1 MRIGIEAQHLFSS
14 NKTVVEHIMCDV
26 LRVLQ
31 QQDKHQYVVF
41 VREGEDICLRPTS
54 HMRIVVLKA
63 TNRAHFEQIVLPRA
77 VLREEVQLLHCTT
90 NSAPLFCQVPILLS
104 LHDTSVLLRH
114 QKDETWSR
122 RYRNLVLSRLMHAP
136 IHITADSTMEREQ
149 LLHRFQLDESHVHTM
164 HPAIAAGC
172 RPISDIM
179 HLRAI
184 KERYGLPDRY
194 VLVMGGTDPAKG
206 VAQAI
211 RGYLRYMDT
220 TTDPRPMVMPH
231 APRSWV
237 QEQLRELEREN
248 DLSWFYFPER
258 IMPADLPAIYNMAG
272 VFLCAAVRE
281 GFCLS
286 VVEAMACGTP
296 VVAAETAGSPEI
308 ADGAILT
315 VPAEEA
321 GEMATALKRVLED
334 YALSES
340 LSHKGLDRAAY
351 FSAGESAIRWQ
362 TLYEQCVEGSATS

>member
-1 MRIGIEAQHLFSS
+1 MRIGIEAQYLFST

-26 LRVLQ
+26 LCVLQ
-31 QQDKHQYVVF
+31 QQDKHHYVVF

-77 VLREEVQLLHCTT
+77 LLREEVQLLHCTT

-104 LHDTSVLLRH
+104 LHDTSVLLRQ

-136 IHITADSTMEREQ
+136 IHITADSMMEREQ
-149 LLHRFQLDESHVHTM
+149 LLQRFQLDESQVYTM
-164 HPAIAAGC
+164 HPAIATAC

-179 HLRAI
+179 HLQAI

-220 TTDPRPMVMPH
+220 TADPRPMVMPH

-237 QEQLRELEREN
+237 REQLQQLGRLQ
-248 DLSWFYFPER
+248 DLSWFYFPEK
-258 IMPADLPAIYNMAG
+258 MLPADLPAIYNLAG

-296 VVAAETAGSPEI
+296 VVATDTAGSPEI

-315 VPAEEA
+315 VPAGDVEE
-321 GEMATALKRVLED
+321 TAKALNNVL
-334 YALSES
+334 ANKSLHES
-340 LSHKGLDRAAY
+340 LMHKGLDRAAY
-351 FSAGESAIRWQ
+351 FSAGASAKRLQ
-362 TLYEQCVEGSATS
+362 TLYEQCVEGNPAS